1 MPRKWLHKKLPSG
14 KKIKERRQ
22 LRWLGKLL
30 DDPYL
35 LHLNR
40 RSVSMGVGIGLFNAF
55 LPLLG
60 QMPLAAVMA
69 ILFRGNLVISVMLVW
84 ISNPLTMA
92 PVLYWNYR
100 LGDFLMGGWGHE
112 VTSESGVEWW
122 LANINN
128 VLPPL
133 MLGGIVTGLVSG
145 LIGYRVTSALWQKEV
160 MTRWRNRQLQLKLRK
175 QPRDHS

>member
-1 MPRKWLHKKLPSG
+1 MPRKWLRKKLPSETEI
-14 KKIKERRQ
+14 KKRPQ

-60 QMPLAAVMA
+60 QMPLAALMA
-69 ILFRGNLVISVMLVW
+69 VAFRGNLIISVVLVW

-100 LGDFLMGGWGHE
+100 LGDFLMGGWGQQ
-112 VTSESGVEWW
+112 VTSGSGVEWW
-122 LANINN
+122 FANMRN

-133 MLGGIVTGLVSG
+133 MLGGVTTGLVLA
-145 LIGYRVTSALWQKEV
+145 LIGYRLTSLFWHFEV
-160 MTRWRNRQLQLKLRK
+160 MNRWNNRQLKLKLRK
-175 QPRDHS
+175 PRDHS